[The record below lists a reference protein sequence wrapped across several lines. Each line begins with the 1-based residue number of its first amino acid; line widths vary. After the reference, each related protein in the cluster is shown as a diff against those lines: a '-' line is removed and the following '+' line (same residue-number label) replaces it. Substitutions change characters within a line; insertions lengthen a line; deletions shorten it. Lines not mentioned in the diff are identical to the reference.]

1 MFDENY
7 VRAVRS
13 SDLRDDA
20 HHTSTEALFA
30 AAQAS
35 KTGTGLGP
43 LLARV
48 KYADGTL
55 RDAFASG
62 SHNLAR
68 LLAIWH
74 ALVSAK
80 GRERAWLPAS
90 TEWDISAQH
99 ALYRRVALGSLSY
112 WIDPRCPACHGTGVT
127 TTRRLCPD
135 CRGSKRAELPPSLS
149 RLERDK
155 IMDMVSELEGLLQ
168 AHNVRAA
175 KYLRRR
181 A

>member
-1 MFDENY
+1 MFDERY

-13 SDLRDDA
+13 SDLTDDA
-20 HHTSTEALFA
+20 HHSSTEALFA

-35 KTGTGLGP
+35 KTGQGLGP

-48 KYADGTL
+48 KYADGTP
-55 RDAFASG
+55 RDAFAAG
-62 SHNLAR
+62 TNNLAR
-68 LLAIWH
+68 LLKIWH
-74 ALVSAK
+74 AAVTAK
-80 GRERAWLPAS
+80 GQQRNWLPAR

-112 WIDPRCPACHGTGVT
+112 WIDPRCQSCHGTGVT
-127 TTRRLCPD
+127 QTRRICPD
-135 CRGSKRAELPPSLS
+135 CKGSTRAEIGKNAP

-155 IMDMVSELEGLLQ
+155 IADMVSELEGMLQ
-168 AHNVRAA
+168 AHNMRAA
-175 KYLRRR
+175 RFLRRR